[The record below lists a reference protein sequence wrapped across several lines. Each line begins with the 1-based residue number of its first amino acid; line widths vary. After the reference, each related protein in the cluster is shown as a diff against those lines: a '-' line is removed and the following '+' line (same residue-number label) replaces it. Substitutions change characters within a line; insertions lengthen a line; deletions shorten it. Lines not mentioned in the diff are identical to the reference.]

1 QKKVGGQ
8 SDKWSVLLQRNS
20 RKNSP
25 EDETFAHSGCP
36 NLPVDGPEM
45 LADDGQDGQRFAV
58 LSYEQVRRLD
68 QVMNES
74 VPINGRG
81 HFPTLDVKLSD
92 LVRVVRRKLEHE
104 NGIHVRDIRVNGGV
118 ASHVLAPENS
128 PYNDLDLIFTVD
140 LASGKSFEKVK
151 SAVLESLLEFL
162 PDGAGTG
169 TRRQRVSLA
178 SLKEAYVHKMVKVT
192 EGDRWS
198 LISLSNA
205 AGRNVELKFVDK
217 MRRQFEFSVDSF
229 QIILDSL
236 LLFYDCSNMT
246 MSDNFYPTVVA
257 ESVYGDYQEALYH
270 LRKKLIATRAPEE
283 IRGGGLF
290 KYCHLL
296 VRDYKPAKE
305 EQLKQFE
312 RYMCSR
318 FFIDFPD
325 LANQRRKLESY
336 LTNHFIGEEERS
348 NRYAYLIILQRVVDE
363 STVCLMGHERRQ
375 TLNLIDELAS
385 QTYYED
391 MLLASS
397 KQHASCGAASASGS
411 AQQLPLE
418 LAPGTFVQFS
428 NGGYYYTPF
437 LSQLSQFP
445 TSCIC
450 NSTGSSRPSSSGAST
465 PTSEGSAASWTS

>member
-1 QKKVGGQ
+1 M
-8 SDKWSVLLQRNS
+8 
-20 RKNSP
+20 
-25 EDETFAHSGCP
+25 AHGVCSIGYEE
-36 NLPVDGPEM
+36 VDGSEM

-104 NGIHVRDIRVNGGV
+104 NGIHVRDIRMNGG
-118 ASHVLAPENS
+118 AGSHVLAPENS

-140 LASGKSFEKVK
+140 LTSGKSFEKVK

-169 TRRQRVSLA
+169 SRRHRISLA

-270 LRKKLIATRAPEE
+270 LTKKLIATRAPEE

-305 EQLKQFE
+305 EQLKQLE

-336 LTNHFIGEEERS
+336 LTNHFIGDEERS
-348 NRYAYLIILQRVVDE
+348 NRYAYLMILQRVVDE

-391 MLLASS
+391 MLLASN
-397 KQHASCGAASASGS
+397 KQQQAVATNCGGAANGTATGS
-411 AQQLPLE
+411 PQQLALD
-418 LAPGTFVQFS
+418 LASGTFVQFT
-428 NGGYYYTPF
+428 NGGYYYTPYVSS

-445 TSCIC
+445 TNSCIC
-450 NSTGSSRPSSSGAST
+450 SSTGSSRPSSSGAST

>member
-1 QKKVGGQ
+1 MAEPRTHTTTETDMTGG
-8 SDKWSVLLQRNS
+8 
-20 RKNSP
+20 
-25 EDETFAHSGCP
+25 E
-36 NLPVDGPEM
+36 
-45 LADDGQDGQRFAV
+45 DGQRFAV
-58 LSYEQVRRLD
+58 LSYEQVKRLD
-68 QVMNES
+68 HVMNES

-81 HFPTLDVKLSD
+81 NFPTLDVKLSD

-104 NGIHVRDIRVNGGV
+104 GGIHVRDIRINGGA

-128 PYNDLDLIFTVD
+128 PYNDLDLIFAVD
-140 LASGKSFEKVK
+140 LSNGKSFEKVK

-162 PDGAGTG
+162 PDCTSSS
-169 TRRQRVSLA
+169 RKQRISLA

-198 LISLSNA
+198 LISLCNS

-236 LLFYDCSNMT
+236 LLFYDCSNMA

-270 LRKKLIATRAPEE
+270 LRKKLIATRNPEE

-296 VRDYKPAKE
+296 VREYKPAAE
-305 EQLKQFE
+305 EQLKQLE

-318 FFIDFPD
+318 FFIDFPE
-325 LANQRRKLESY
+325 LPNQRRKLESY
-336 LTNHFIGEEERS
+336 LMNHFIGDEERA
-348 NRYAYLIILQRVVDE
+348 NRYAYLMILHRVVDE

-375 TLNLIDELAS
+375 TLNLIEELAS
-385 QTYYED
+385 QTYYEEV
-391 MLLASS
+391 LIAST
-397 KQHASCGAASASGS
+397 KQNNPNGQGGPGQHL
-411 AQQLPLE
+411 QVE
-418 LAPGTFVQFS
+418 LAPGAYLQFS
-428 NGGYYYTPF
+428 NGYFYTPYI
-437 LSQLSQFP
+437 SSSYP
-445 TSCIC
+445 ACNC
-450 NSTGSSRPSSSGAST
+450 NSTASSRPSSSGAST
-465 PTSEGSAASWTS
+465 PTSEGSVSSWTS

>member
-1 QKKVGGQ
+1 
-8 SDKWSVLLQRNS
+8 
-20 RKNSP
+20 
-25 EDETFAHSGCP
+25 
-36 NLPVDGPEM
+36 
-45 LADDGQDGQRFAV
+45 
-58 LSYEQVRRLD
+58 
-68 QVMNES
+68 
-74 VPINGRG
+74 
-81 HFPTLDVKLSD
+81 
-92 LVRVVRRKLEHE
+92 
-104 NGIHVRDIRVNGGV
+104 
-118 ASHVLAPENS
+118 
-128 PYNDLDLIFTVD
+128 
-140 LASGKSFEKVK
+140 
-151 SAVLESLLEFL
+151 
-162 PDGAGTG
+162 
-169 TRRQRVSLA
+169 
-178 SLKEAYVHKMVKVT
+178 
-192 EGDRWS
+192 
-198 LISLSNA
+198 
-205 AGRNVELKFVDK
+205 
-217 MRRQFEFSVDSF
+217 
-229 QIILDSL
+229 
-236 LLFYDCSNMT
+236 MT

-270 LRKKLIATRAPEE
+270 LRQKLIATRAPEE

-336 LTNHFIGEEERS
+336 LTNHFIGDEERDK
-348 NRYAYLIILQRVVDE
+348 RYAYLMILQRVVDE

-391 MLLASS
+391 LLLASS
-397 KQHASCGAASASGS
+397 KQQGVAGSCGAAATANGT
-411 AQQLPLE
+411 QQLGLE

-437 LSQLSQFP
+437 VSSLSQLSQYP
-445 TSCIC
+445 TSCVC
-450 NSTGSSRPSSSGAST
+450 SSTGSSRPSSSGAST

>member
-1 QKKVGGQ
+1 ME
-8 SDKWSVLLQRNS
+8 N
-20 RKNSP
+20 
-25 EDETFAHSGCP
+25 
-36 NLPVDGPEM
+36 
-45 LADDGQDGQRFAV
+45 GQDGQRFAV

-68 QVMNES
+68 KVMNES

-81 HFPTLDVKLSD
+81 NFPTLDVKLSD

-118 ASHVLAPENS
+118 ASHVLSPENS
-128 PYNDLDLIFTVD
+128 AYNDLDLIFAVD
-140 LASGKSFEKVK
+140 LSNGKSFEKVK

-162 PDGAGTG
+162 PDGASS
-169 TRRQRVSLA
+169 RKQRISLA

-198 LISLSNA
+198 LISLSNSS
-205 AGRNVELKFVDK
+205 GRNVELKFVDK

-270 LRKKLIATRAPEE
+270 LRKKLIATRNPEE

-305 EQLKQFE
+305 EQLKQLE

-336 LTNHFIGEEERS
+336 LTNHFIGEEERA
-348 NRYAYLIILQRVVDE
+348 NRYTYLMILHRVVDE

-375 TLNLIDELAS
+375 TLNLIEELAS
-385 QTYYED
+385 QTYYEEV
-391 MLLASS
+391 LLASS
-397 KQHASCGAASASGS
+397 KQHGVASQGSGGT
-411 AQQLPLE
+411 QMPLE
-418 LAPGTFVQFS
+418 LGPGAFVQFS
-428 NGGYYYTPF
+428 NGYYYTPYVSS
-437 LSQLSQFP
+437 LSQYA
-445 TSCIC
+445 TNCVC

-465 PTSEGSAASWTS
+465 PTSEGSTGSWTS